1 MENRRRCMWEILQ
14 RYVTL
19 SVSRLQDVDV
29 VQKDNMVLNCVVLIN
44 IEASYFEM
52 DVLLAVWSPT

>member
-1 MENRRRCMWEILQ
+1 MWEILQ